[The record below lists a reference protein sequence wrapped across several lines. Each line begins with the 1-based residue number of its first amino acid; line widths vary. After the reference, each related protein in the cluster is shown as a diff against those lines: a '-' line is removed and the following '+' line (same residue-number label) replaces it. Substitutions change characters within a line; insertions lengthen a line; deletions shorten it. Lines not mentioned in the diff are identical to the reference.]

1 MSLCFPNH
9 LASESY
15 LTLNAQIDLW
25 LSNRLVN
32 VSHLN
37 FPRRIFSYV
46 FYPAKMSSLGFYFNS
61 LICTNMAGRFGAKN
75 VPNGCVTSTS
85 YLRSH
90 QEKTHTSQ
98 HLGWDTKC
106 QKCRHACGPFPPEKN
121 GKKQQISTHA
131 SRISAK
137 LGHANAMRDDVCV
150 LICCFYHF
158 FWRELSTRS
167 NIFWFLPRVFPVS
180 RPDTISPSCIIP
192 CTRVPP
198 AALQKNPTT
207 HKRPSLIRPLRAE
220 SMGFQYIT

>member
-61 LICTNMAGRFGAKN
+61 LICTNMAGRFGANN
-75 VPNGCVTSTS
+75 VPNACVTSTS

-90 QEKTHTSQ
+90 QEKTHTQVSILAGTQ
-98 HLGWDTKC
+98 NVNKNVC
-106 QKCRHACGPFPPEKN
+106 HACGPFPPEKK
-121 GKKQQISTHA
+121 GKNIKSARTHPA
-131 SRISAK
+131 YWQSWDTLRIGWLLWS
-137 LGHANAMRDDVCV
+137 
-150 LICCFYHF
+150 FFHF
-158 FWRELSTRS
+158 FLPFRRRRVVPDSRFSESRFLQGRLFDFSSQNLDWLAGQSQSRS
-167 NIFWFLPRVFPVS
+167 GPRSRFFFMF
-180 RPDTISPSCIIP
+180 RPDFLCLCSPMHS
-192 CTRVPP
+192 
-198 AALQKNPTT
+198 K
-207 HKRPSLIRPLRAE
+207 E
-220 SMGFQYIT
+220 

>member
-1 MSLCFPNH
+1 M
-9 LASESY
+9 
-15 LTLNAQIDLW
+15 
-25 LSNRLVN
+25 N

-137 LGHANAMRDDVCV
+137 LGQANAMRDDVCV

-167 NIFWFLPRVFPVS
+167 NIFWTFCVPAEMILTYAFLF
-180 RPDTISPSCIIP
+180 
-192 CTRVPP
+192 
-198 AALQKNPTT
+198 
-207 HKRPSLIRPLRAE
+207 
-220 SMGFQYIT
+220 